1 MLAVFVS
8 FKSAFLT
15 STKLLSLCY
24 FSDCIITQK
33 LRPIFLKSLMSR
45 FPDKYFVK
53 KNVKNPFFSQ
63 IISPFTVITLLVL
76 KCQNK
81 FPKKIAL
88 ANFDTTLTKTTSK
101 CTKMKKGI
109 YLIMNRCLDMMN
121 SVCFDEEILGFEL
134 SWILNL
140 EIRNR
145 GLECKN
151 ASKTKSH
158 FFLKRTASTMPFLR
172 RKNLPTILLSWDC
185 INHDNVKQFWV

>member
-1 MLAVFVS
+1 MLFFWLHHYPKIEANFLEILNVKVS
-8 FKSAFLT
+8 RQIF
-15 STKLLSLCY
+15 C
-24 FSDCIITQK
+24 QK
-33 LRPIFLKSLMSR
+33 KILKS
-45 FPDKYFVK
+45 
-53 KNVKNPFFSQ
+53 FFSQ
-63 IISPFTVITLLVL
+63 IISPFTVITLLIL

-81 FPKKIAL
+81 FPQKIAL
-88 ANFDTTLTKTTSK
+88 ANFDTTLTKITSK

-121 SVCFDEEILGFEL
+121 SVCFDEEILRFEL

-158 FFLKRTASTMPFLR
+158 FFS
-172 RKNLPTILLSWDC
+172 
-185 INHDNVKQFWV
+185 